1 MNKFLLTLLCAP
13 LFLQSFPYTVE
24 EDMQRSVRASHSLTL
39 ELEEIDLVIA
49 VDGEER
55 EIPQAERTQIVSSR
69 ETLEYTDTISQLD
82 GDQPTRIQR
91 SFETLSMEE
100 TQKVEVPGQDPID
113 AARSGTSAFEG
124 ETALLVRDEEGD
136 WSSSIEDDEELDQET
151 LDGLTAHFGFK
162 AFLPEDLE
170 AELGDEWEIPLEAYA
185 QLRNPAGLMSFEF
198 DEESPFP
205 STRSQFTDN
214 LEGEMNAKWVA
225 YDEEEGL
232 ATIELLFELSTH
244 TEVEVELSLPG
255 AEGEMSQ
262 AMEVEFELSG
272 ELIWDMQKGA
282 LRSIS
287 VEGSVESDVL
297 IIQALRP
304 DEAEFTE
311 RIATQRV
318 KLSGEIKHEL
328 RVE

>member
-1 MNKFLLTLLCAP
+1 MNKSLLTLLCAP
-13 LFLQSFPYTVE
+13 LFLQSFPYTLE
-24 EDMQRSVRASHSLTL
+24 EDMQCSVRGFHSLTL

-49 VDGEER
+49 VDGEEH
-55 EIPQAERTQIVSSR
+55 EIPQPERTQIISR
-69 ETLEYTDTISQLD
+69 QETLEYTDTISQLD
-82 GDQPTRIQR
+82 GDQPTHIRR
-91 SFETLSMEE
+91 SFETLSAEE
-100 TQKVEVPGQDPID
+100 TQKIEVEGQDPID
-113 AARSGTSAFEG
+113 AARSGSSPFEG
-124 ETALLVRDEEGD
+124 ETALLQRDAEGE
-136 WSSSIEDDEELDQET
+136 WSASIEDDEDFDPEL
-151 LDGLTAHFGFK
+151 LDGLSAHFGFR

-170 AELGDEWEIPLEAYA
+170 AEVGDEWQIPLEAYA

-198 DEESPFP
+198 DEKSPFP
-205 STRSQFTDN
+205 SSRSQFTDN

-225 YDEEEGL
+225 LDEEQGL
-232 ATIELLFELSTH
+232 ATIELMFELSSH

-262 AMEVEFELSG
+262 ANEFELELSG
-272 ELIWDMQKGA
+272 ELIWDMHKGA

-287 VEGSVESDVL
+287 VEGPVESNVL
-297 IIQALRP
+297 IIQVLRP

-318 KLSGEIKHEL
+318 KLSGEIKQEL